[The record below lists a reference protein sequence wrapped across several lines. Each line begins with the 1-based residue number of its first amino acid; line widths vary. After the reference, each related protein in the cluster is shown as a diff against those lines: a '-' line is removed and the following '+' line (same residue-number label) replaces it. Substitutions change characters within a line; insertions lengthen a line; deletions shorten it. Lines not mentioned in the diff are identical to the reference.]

1 MTRIVNNV
9 AVIKI
14 FQMLTSLT
22 PNHKNLLPNLI
33 NFLLVKRVVSGDFYE
48 AWQISDT
55 LLEETYCYILTSKGS
70 F

>member
-1 MTRIVNNV
+1 
-9 AVIKI
+9 
-14 FQMLTSLT
+14 MLTSLT
-22 PNHKNLLPNLI
+22 PNHKNLLTNLI

-55 LLEETYCYILTSKGS
+55 LLEQTYCYILTSKVS